1 MNRDIKEMI
10 SRYDNEPDDQIY
22 TNDIQ
27 QVLDISREEFEQF
40 GAKTKGAFI
49 YALVVNAMKA
59 GYMIG
64 YKKAKENN

>member
-27 QVLDISREEFEQF
+27 QVLDISREECEQF

-49 YALVVNAMKA
+49 YALVTNAMKA

-64 YKKAKENN
+64 YKQAKEND